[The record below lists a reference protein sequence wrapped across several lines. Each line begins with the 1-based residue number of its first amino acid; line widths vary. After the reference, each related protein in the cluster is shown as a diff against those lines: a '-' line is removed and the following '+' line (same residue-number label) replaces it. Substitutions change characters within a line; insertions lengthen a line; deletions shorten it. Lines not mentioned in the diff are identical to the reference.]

1 MSDPIIAGFT
11 ALFLTKAI
19 EGSGGTLGKDL
30 VALSTKAIAK
40 LSPSN
45 KKSIAS
51 GKPDTID
58 INKAVLELDA
68 EQVKI
73 FQELA
78 AKADIEENSSFQSQW
93 QKTKQEPT
101 KEATL
106 TQNWEIAVETIGVI
120 AQPSVK
126 AKKAKAAE

>member
-11 ALFLTKAI
+11 ALFLTKAV
-19 EGSGGTLGKDL
+19 EGSGGVLGKDL

-73 FQELA
+73 FLELA
-78 AKADIEENSSFQSQW
+78 AKADAEENSSFQAEW
-93 QKTKQEPT
+93 QKAKQEP
-101 KEATL
+101 KADSSL
-106 TQNWEIAVETIGVI
+106 TQNWESVTEKISGI
-120 AQPSVK
+120 AQSIVK
-126 AKKAKAAE
+126 TKKVKVAS

>member
-11 ALFLTKAI
+11 ALFLTKAV
-19 EGSGGTLGKDL
+19 EGSGGVLGKEL
-30 VALSTKAIAK
+30 VALSTKAFAK

-45 KKSIAS
+45 KKSITS

-73 FQELA
+73 FTELA
-78 AKADIEENSSFQSQW
+78 LKADAEENSSFQAEW
-93 QKTKQEPT
+93 KKAKQEPQPDSS
-101 KEATL
+101 L
-106 TQNWEIAVETIGVI
+106 TQNWEIVAEKISPI
-120 AQPSVK
+120 AQSSVK
-126 AKKAKAAE
+126 AKKTKVAP

>member
-11 ALFLTKAI
+11 ALFLTKAV
-19 EGSGGTLGKDL
+19 EGSGGALGKDL

-68 EQVKI
+68 EQVRI

-78 AKADIEENSSFQSQW
+78 VKADAEENTSFQEQW
-93 QKTKQEPT
+93 QKTKQEPQSDSS
-101 KEATL
+101 L
-106 TQNWEIAVETIGVI
+106 TQNWEIVAEKIGAI
-120 AQPSVK
+120 AQSTVK
-126 AKKAKAAE
+126 AKKVKATA

>member
-11 ALFLTKAI
+11 ALFLTKAV
-19 EGSGGTLGKDL
+19 EGSGGVLGKDL

-73 FQELA
+73 FLELA
-78 AKADIEENSSFQSQW
+78 AKADAEENSSFQSEW
-93 QKTKQEPT
+93 QKAKQEP
-101 KEATL
+101 KADSSL
-106 TQNWEIAVETIGVI
+106 TQNWESVTEKISGI
-120 AQPSVK
+120 AQSIVK
-126 AKKAKAAE
+126 TKKVKVAS

>member
-11 ALFLTKAI
+11 ALFLTKAV

-68 EQVKI
+68 EQVRI

-78 AKADIEENSSFQSQW
+78 VKADAEENTAFQEQW
-93 QKTKQEPT
+93 QKTKQEP
-101 KEATL
+101 KSDSSL
-106 TQNWEIAVETIGVI
+106 TENWEIVAEKIGAI
-120 AQPSVK
+120 AQSTVK
-126 AKKAKAAE
+126 AKKVKATA